1 MENYKKY
8 VIVPMDFEHAGSIS
22 SRIKQELLHI
32 KISKAT
38 MRRILTAAY
47 EAEMN
52 VCIHSLGG
60 VGKYHI
66 AQNQIQMI
74 FEDFGPG
81 IEDIEQSLIPG
92 FSTAN
97 KEAIQNGFGSGMG
110 MVHMKSVADSFE
122 IKSTKNGTIISIIIN
137 L

>member
-1 MENYKKY
+1 MENYKKF

-22 SRIKQELLHI
+22 SQIKQELLHI
-32 KISKAT
+32 NINKVT

-47 EAEMN
+47 EAEIN
-52 VCIHSLGG
+52 VCMHSFGG
-60 VGKYHI
+60 VGKYCINELGIHL
-66 AQNQIQMI
+66 I

-81 IEDIEQSLIPG
+81 IEDIEQSLVPG

-110 MVHMKSVADSFE
+110 MKHMKNVSDIFTVASS
-122 IKSTKNGTIISIIIN
+122 KSGTVITIVIYF
-137 L
+137 